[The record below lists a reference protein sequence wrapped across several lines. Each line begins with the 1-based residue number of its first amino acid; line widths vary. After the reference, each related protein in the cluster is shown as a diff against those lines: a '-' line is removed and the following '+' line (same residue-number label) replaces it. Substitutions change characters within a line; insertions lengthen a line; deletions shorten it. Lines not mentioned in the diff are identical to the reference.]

1 MAILNFNRVE
11 KKYLLNENKYDAL
24 MLRLSPYIEQDE
36 YPISTTSTIYYDTP
50 DFKAVRYSY
59 TKTAFREK
67 LRIRTYD
74 SIPSESSQCFIE
86 LKKKFQ
92 GIVYKRR
99 IYDSLKNA
107 TDYLK
112 GNKYIIPHSQIREEI
127 DYHITRMKK
136 LQPAVFMYYDRNS
149 FKDNETGAVRITFDR
164 NIVYRNYDL
173 EFTKG
178 NHGTRIINTDEVLME
193 IKVPG
198 PYPLWLVNALS
209 ELEIY
214 PQSFSKYKSAYESL
228 RKKGEIIFTWIIYLI
243 VFNASPEGAMTIW
256 SFLSSF
262 FAAVILGVG
271 SAYAYK
277 FKNVYNKDFIFTLAI
292 LPPIVSVVISLV
304 NGNVGAGIAVLGAF
318 SLIRF
323 RSAPGGAR
331 EISAIFISMAIGLA
345 TGMGYLLFA
354 TAFTVLIS
362 IVSVIFVQFRFGQM
376 SGSMKQLTIVVPE
389 DLDYYNTF
397 DDIFEKYTSSVELFN
412 IRSTDMG
419 SLFRLKYII
428 TVNDE
433 AEEKQMIDEIRT
445 RNGNLDVDLNR
456 YVRREQEL

>member
-59 TKTAFREK
+59 TKTDFREK

-74 SIPSESSQCFIE
+74 SIPSEYSQCFIE

-228 RKKGEIIFTWIIYLI
+228 RKKGEIIFT
-243 VFNASPEGAMTIW
+243 
-256 SFLSSF
+256 
-262 FAAVILGVG
+262 
-271 SAYAYK
+271 
-277 FKNVYNKDFIFTLAI
+277 
-292 LPPIVSVVISLV
+292 
-304 NGNVGAGIAVLGAF
+304 
-318 SLIRF
+318 
-323 RSAPGGAR
+323 
-331 EISAIFISMAIGLA
+331 
-345 TGMGYLLFA
+345 
-354 TAFTVLIS
+354 
-362 IVSVIFVQFRFGQM
+362 
-376 SGSMKQLTIVVPE
+376 
-389 DLDYYNTF
+389 
-397 DDIFEKYTSSVELFN
+397 
-412 IRSTDMG
+412 
-419 SLFRLKYII
+419 
-428 TVNDE
+428 
-433 AEEKQMIDEIRT
+433 
-445 RNGNLDVDLNR
+445 
-456 YVRREQEL
+456 